1 MTIKTPE
8 YKSPYLI
15 DYSIDTLREEA
26 RHLLERGMIN
36 THQPIYVLCQYIPP
50 REWICVE
57 CELER
62 CDYLLRDSIGD
73 LIVSQKWEND

>member
-1 MTIKTPE
+1 MTVKTPE
-8 YKSPYLI
+8 YRSPYLLH
-15 DYSIDTLREEA
+15 YSIDTLREEV

-73 LIVSQKWEND
+73 LIVSQEWEND